1 MKLQIVSDLHI
12 ETKRETVNL
21 SDYVTP
27 VGDVLVLAGDIGS
40 MYRTRQLC
48 NLLEQACNQFPL
60 VIFVPGNHEYYKLRK
75 NHSRPFATLENTLAR
90 FKEYHPNFYFLNRS
104 TLQIENYIFIGATLW
119 SQPDNFSDKIV
130 RINCINKERFAN
142 MHLLDKK
149 FITKQ
154 LRLAKK
160 KELIPVVITHYPPVI
175 DAVKET
181 RLDDPYLSLYTN
193 NLEDL
198 LSTAKVWISGH
209 THNNYMKY
217 KNNCLLVSN
226 QLGKA
231 KDNIT
236 DFSKRNLSWILIK

>member
-1 MKLQIVSDLHI
+1 
-12 ETKRETVNL
+12 
-21 SDYVTP
+21 
-27 VGDVLVLAGDIGS
+27 
-40 MYRTRQLC
+40 
-48 NLLEQACNQFPL
+48 
-60 VIFVPGNHEYYKLRK
+60 
-75 NHSRPFATLENTLAR
+75 
-90 FKEYHPNFYFLNRS
+90 
-104 TLQIENYIFIGATLW
+104 
-119 SQPDNFSDKIV
+119 
-130 RINCINKERFAN
+130 

-226 QLGKA
+226 QLGKE

-236 DFSKRNLSWILIK
+236 DFSKRKIITI

>member
-12 ETKRETVNL
+12 ETKREHVNL
-21 SDYVTP
+21 LDYVTP

-75 NHSRPFATLENTLAR
+75 NHSRPFATLENTLAK

-119 SQPDNFSDKIV
+119 SNPVKFSDRIV
-130 RINCINKERFAN
+130 RINCITKDRFTN
-142 MHLLDKK
+142 MHVLDKK
-149 FITKQ
+149 FIVRQ
-154 LRLAKK
+154 LRIAKK
-160 KELIPVVITHYPPVI
+160 RELIPIVITHYPPVI
-175 DAVKET
+175 DAVKES

-193 NLEDL
+193 NLEDIL
-198 LSTAKVWISGH
+198 ADVKVWISGH
-209 THNNYMKY
+209 THNNYMMY

-226 QLGKA
+226 QLGKE

-236 DFSKRNLSWILIK
+236 DFSKRKIITI

>member
-1 MKLQIVSDLHI
+1 MALVKKQDWDDFLETYPEAHLLQTSLWGDFKSKHGWYAKYLINGDTGAQILFRKLPLNFRIGYI
-12 ETKRETVNL
+12 PKG
-21 SDYVTP
+21 P
-27 VGDVLVLAGDIGS
+27 IGDINDEFISELVKICKKENAFVFYIEPDVWENKNTDYIFNKFGFKKS
-40 MYRTRQLC
+40 LMAIQPRRTI
-48 NLLEQACNQFPL
+48 LL
-60 VIFVPGNHEYYKLRK
+60 
-75 NHSRPFATLENTLAR
+75 SLEGEEDDWLAR
-90 FKEYHPNFYFLNRS
+90 
-104 TLQIENYIFIGATLW
+104 
-119 SQPDNFSDKIV
+119 
-130 RINCINKERFAN
+130 
-142 MHLLDKK
+142 M
-149 FITKQ
+149 KQ
-154 LRLAKK
+154 KTRYNIRLAKK

-236 DFSKRNLSWILIK
+236 DFSKRKIITI

>member
-1 MKLQIVSDLHI
+1 MNIMKLQIVSDLHI

-75 NHSRPFATLENTLAR
+75 NHSRPFATLENTLTR

-119 SQPDNFSDKIV
+119 TNPEKFSDRIV

-142 MHLLDKK
+142 MHMLDKK
-149 FITKQ
+149 FIVKQ
-154 LRLAKK
+154 LHTAKK
-160 KELIPVVITHYPPVI
+160 KELVPIVITHYPPVI

-198 LSTAKVWISGH
+198 LPAAKVWISGH

-226 QLGKA
+226 QLGKE

-236 DFSKRNLSWILIK
+236 DFSKRKIITI

>member
-1 MKLQIVSDLHI
+1 MNIMKLQIVSDLHI

-75 NHSRPFATLENTLAR
+75 NHSRPFATLENTLTR
-90 FKEYHPNFYFLNRS
+90 FKEHHPNFYFLNRS

-119 SQPDNFSDKIV
+119 TNPEKFSDRIV

-142 MHLLDKK
+142 MHMLDKK
-149 FITKQ
+149 FIVKQ
-154 LRLAKK
+154 LHIAKK
-160 KELIPVVITHYPPVI
+160 KELVPIVITHYPPVI

-198 LSTAKVWISGH
+198 LSAAKVWISGH

-226 QLGKA
+226 QLGKE

-236 DFSKRNLSWILIK
+236 DFSKRKIITI

>member
-1 MKLQIVSDLHI
+1 MNIMKLQIVSDLHI
-12 ETKRETVNL
+12 ETKREHVNL
-21 SDYVTP
+21 LDYVTP

-60 VIFVPGNHEYYKLRK
+60 VIFVPGNHEYYKLGK
-75 NHSRPFATLENTLAR
+75 NHSRPFATLENTLNR

-119 SQPDNFSDKIV
+119 SNPDKFSNRIV
-130 RINCINKERFAN
+130 RINCITKDRFTN
-142 MHLLDKK
+142 MHILDKK
-149 FITKQ
+149 FIVKQ
-154 LRLAKK
+154 LQIAKK
-160 KELIPVVITHYPPVI
+160 KKLTPIVITHYPPVI
-175 DAVKET
+175 DAVKES
-181 RLDDPYLSLYTN
+181 RLDDLYLSLYSN
-193 NLEDL
+193 NLEDI
-198 LSTAKVWISGH
+198 LSDVKVWISGH

-226 QLGKA
+226 QLGKE

-236 DFSKRNLSWILIK
+236 DFSKRKIITI

>member
-1 MKLQIVSDLHI
+1 MNIMKLQIVSDLHI

-75 NHSRPFATLENTLAR
+75 NHSRPFATLENTLTR

-119 SQPDNFSDKIV
+119 TNPEKFSDRIV

-142 MHLLDKK
+142 MHMLDKK
-149 FITKQ
+149 FIVKQ
-154 LRLAKK
+154 LHIAKK
-160 KELIPVVITHYPPVI
+160 KELVPIVITRYPPVI

-198 LSTAKVWISGH
+198 LSAAKVWISGH

-226 QLGKA
+226 QLGKE

-236 DFSKRNLSWILIK
+236 DFSKRKIITI